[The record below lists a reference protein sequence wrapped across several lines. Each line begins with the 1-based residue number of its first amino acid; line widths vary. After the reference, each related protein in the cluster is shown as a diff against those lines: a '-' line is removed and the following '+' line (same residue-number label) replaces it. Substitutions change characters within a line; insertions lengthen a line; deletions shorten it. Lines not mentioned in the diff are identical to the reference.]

1 MTLIDRFRT
10 QGRHKHPDPGV
21 RLAYVEE
28 IPLEEREVIASI
40 AREDEDVRVRRAAIA
55 KLMDPAALGA
65 IAGNDRDETL
75 RAQATAMLRDIA
87 VEAFEG
93 VTEADSLEAVDA
105 LTDGRALAQIAK
117 TAGREIVALR
127 ALSRIADTRMLGSI
141 ARHATS
147 EATRRGAFERLGGDA
162 AEILAVA
169 MNSEHKDTALAA
181 VDLIADRSELEQ
193 VVLRAKSKS
202 AVKRARGIL
211 REAEEREARQTAL
224 QAAEQTA
231 SAATVTS
238 FAGTPASVAD
248 APPAAAPAPALEDLE
263 AEQDRR
269 AAAEEASRR
278 RAEDEAARIRAAEEA
293 AENARVRAEEHARRQ
308 SERAHLRLT
317 ELADAAEAAAAE
329 PDLAAARKR
338 FGLTRRE
345 WVDLAAGVAVEAGL
359 ADRFA
364 GAESNIV
371 ARETEARAA
380 DAKAR
385 REALARMQHLL
396 GRLESITAS
405 PDLSLK
411 AADRALREV
420 RTTLAAVPLLPGK
433 QDFDDATRRLKALLA
448 TLTPKVLE
456 LREADEWQRWANVAV
471 QERLCAQ
478 MEALRALDDPEAIAR
493 EVRELQ
499 QQWRQAADVPRAQTD
514 QLWRRFKT
522 AHDEAWGRA
531 EAHFAAEAETRAEN
545 LARKTAL
552 CDKAE
557 ALAGSTSWIQTAE
570 EIKRMQAEW
579 KTIGPVS
586 RGREKAVWDRFRAA
600 CDRFFTRRQEDL
612 VARKGMWAENLAKKE
627 ALSARAEAL
636 VESTDWE
643 QTSAELRRL
652 QAEWKT
658 IGPVK
663 KSRSEA
669 IWRRF
674 REACDRF
681 FTRYAHRHDIARA
694 ERVAARE
701 AICAEL
707 ETLGSPERQEPPA
720 DLLEQVRALRARMQQ
735 EIAARGVDP
744 EQARAIETRWTAAF
758 AGVLARWPAAF
769 SDTDLDPEANRKRME
784 SLVRRV
790 EDLATSVA
798 GPVAAAASDAAL
810 SPTIRLAAMLK
821 EALAANTI
829 GGKVDD
835 DSRWRAAMEEVR
847 HAQESWSRIGL
858 VPNDL
863 RRTLTDRFQRAIRR
877 ISEGAAKAGAAGTA
891 GRPGAAGTGGWA
903 GKPGGAGKAG
913 GGGRPGR

>member
-10 QGRHKHPDPGV
+10 QGRHKHPDPAV

-28 IPLEEREVIASI
+28 IPLEERDVIALI
-40 AREDEDVRVRRAAIA
+40 AREDEDVRVRRAAVA
-55 KLMDPAALGA
+55 KLMVPAALGA
-65 IAGNDRDETL
+65 IAGTDRDEAV
-75 RAQATAMLRDIA
+75 RAQAAAMLRDIA

-127 ALSRIADTRMLGSI
+127 ALSRVADARLLGSI
-141 ARHATS
+141 ARHALS
-147 EATRRGAFERLGGDA
+147 EATRRGAFDRIGGDA

-169 MNSEHKDTALAA
+169 LNSEHKDTALAA
-181 VDLIADRSELEQ
+181 VDLIGDRRELEQ
-193 VVLRAKSKS
+193 VISRAKSKS
-202 AVKRARGIL
+202 AVKRARGII
-211 REAEEREARQTAL
+211 REAEEREAREKALETAQ
-224 QAAEQTA
+224 QAASGDSDVTGVDGAPA
-231 SAATVTS
+231 SADDAAT
-238 FAGTPASVAD
+238 
-248 APPAAAPAPALEDLE
+248 AAAPAPALEDLAGE
-263 AEQDRR
+263 EERR

-278 RAEDEAARIRAAEEA
+278 RAEDEAARSRAAEEA
-293 AENARVRAEEHARRQ
+293 AEQARVRAEEHARRL

-317 ELADAAEAAAAE
+317 QLADAAAAAAAA
-329 PDLAAARKR
+329 PDLAESRKR
-338 FGLTRRE
+338 FGITRRE
-345 WVDLAAGVAVEAGL
+345 WIDLTAGLAVEAGV
-359 ADRFA
+359 AARFA
-364 GAESNIV
+364 DAESRIV
-371 ARETEARAA
+371 TRETEARAA

-396 GRLESITAS
+396 GRVESLMAG
-405 PDLSLK
+405 PNLSLK

-433 QDFDDATRRLKALLA
+433 HDFDDATRRLKALLA
-448 TLTPKVLE
+448 ALTPKVLE
-456 LREADEWQRWANVAV
+456 LREADEWQRWANVGV

-499 QQWRQAADVPRAQTD
+499 QQWRQAADVPRAQAD

-522 AHDEAWGRA
+522 AHDEVWVRA
-531 EAHFAAEAETRAEN
+531 EAYFAAEAETRAQN
-545 LARKTAL
+545 LALKTAL
-552 CDKAE
+552 CEKAD
-557 ALAGSTSWIQTAE
+557 ALAGSTSWIQTAD

-612 VARKGMWAENLAKKE
+612 VARKGFWAENLAKKE
-627 ALSARAEAL
+627 ALSVRAEAL

-663 KSRSEA
+663 KSRSDA

-681 FTRYAHRHDIARA
+681 FTRYAHRHDIARV

-720 DLLEQVRALRARMQQ
+720 DLLAQVRALRARMQQ

-744 EQARAIETRWTAAF
+744 EQARAIEARFSAAF
-758 AGVLARWPAAF
+758 AAVLARWPAVF
-769 SDTDLDPEANRKRME
+769 GDTDLDPEANRKRME

-790 EDLATSVA
+790 EDLATSLA
-798 GPVAAAASDAAL
+798 GPVAAAAGDAAL
-810 SPTIRLAAMLK
+810 SPTTRLAAMLK

-835 DSRWRAAMEEVR
+835 DSRWRAAMEDVR
-847 HAQESWSRIGL
+847 QAQESWSRIGL
-858 VPNDL
+858 APDAV
-863 RRTLTDRFQRAIRR
+863 RRPLTDRFQRAIRR
-877 ISEGAAKAGAAGTA
+877 ISEGAAAKAAESARAGGAGSGGGAGKA
-891 GRPGAAGTGGWA
+891 GWA
-903 GKPGGAGKAG
+903 GKPGG
-913 GGGRPGR
+913 GRPGR

>member
-10 QGRHKHPDPGV
+10 QGRHKHPDPAV

-28 IPLEEREVIASI
+28 IPLDEREVIALI

-65 IAGNDRDETL
+65 IASSDRDEAL
-75 RAQATAMLRDIA
+75 RAQAAAMLRDIA
-87 VEAFEG
+87 IEAFEG

-105 LTDGRALAQIAK
+105 LTDGRALAQVAK

-127 ALSRIADTRMLGSI
+127 ALSRIADTRTLGSI
-141 ARHATS
+141 ARHAAS
-147 EATRRGAFERLGGDA
+147 EATRRGAFDRLGGDA

-181 VDLIADRSELEQ
+181 VDLIADRSELAQ

-202 AVKRARGIL
+202 AVKRARGVI
-211 REAEEREARQTAL
+211 REAEEREAREAAL
-224 QAAEQTA
+224 QAAPQTA
-231 SAATVTS
+231 SATAAVTS
-238 FAGTPASVAD
+238 SAGEPASAAD
-248 APPAAAPAPALEDLE
+248 AAPEPAPGPALEDLA
-263 AEQDRR
+263 AEEDRR
-269 AAAEEASRR
+269 GAAEEADRR
-278 RAEDEAARIRAAEEA
+278 RAEEDAARSRAAEQA
-293 AENARVRAEEHARRQ
+293 AEQARARAEEYARRQ

-317 ELADAAEAAAAE
+317 ELADAAVAAAAD
-329 PDLAAARKR
+329 PALAEARKR
-338 FGLTRRE
+338 FGIARRE
-345 WVDLAAGVAVEAGL
+345 WVDLAAGVAVEAEL
-359 ADRFA
+359 AARFTD
-364 GAESNIV
+364 AESQIV

-385 REALARMQHLL
+385 REALARVQHLL
-396 GRLESITAS
+396 SRVESLAAS

-411 AADRALREV
+411 AADRALRDV
-420 RTTLAAVPLLPGK
+420 RMMLGAVPPLPGK
-433 QDFDDATRRLKALLA
+433 QDYDAATRRLKALLA
-448 TLTPKVLE
+448 TLTPKVQE

-478 MEALRALDDPEAIAR
+478 MEALRALDDPEAVAR

-499 QQWRQAADVPRAQTD
+499 QQWRQAADVPRAQAD

-522 AHDEAWGRA
+522 AHDEVWGRA
-531 EAHFAAEAETRAEN
+531 EAHFAAEAETRAQN

-552 CDKAE
+552 CEQAE

-570 EIKRMQAEW
+570 QIKRMQAEW

-586 RGREKAVWDRFRAA
+586 HGREKAIWDRFRAA
-600 CDRFFTRRQEDL
+600 CDRFFTRRHEDL

-627 ALSARAEAL
+627 ALSVRAEAL

-707 ETLGSPERQEPPA
+707 EALGSPERQEPPP
-720 DLLEQVRALRARMQQ
+720 DLVVQVRALRLRMQQ

-744 EQARAIETRWTAAF
+744 EQARAIEARFAAAF
-758 AGVLARWPAAF
+758 AAVIARWPAAF
-769 SDTDLDPEANRKRME
+769 SDTDLDPDANRKRME

-790 EDLATSVA
+790 EDLAISVV
-798 GPVAAAASDAAL
+798 GPVAAAAGDAAL

-858 VPNDL
+858 VPDDV
-863 RRTLTDRFQRAIRR
+863 RRPLMDRFQRAIRR
-877 ISEGAAKAGAAGTA
+877 ISEGAARAGAAAGTA
-891 GRPGAAGTGGWA
+891 GRMARPAGP
-903 GKPGGAGKAG
+903 GKPGGAG
-913 GGGRPGR
+913 R

>member
-10 QGRHKHPDPGV
+10 QGRHKHPDPAV

-28 IPLEEREVIASI
+28 IPLEEREVIALI
-40 AREDEDVRVRRAAIA
+40 AREDEDVRVRRAAVA

-65 IAGNDRDETL
+65 IASTDGDETL
-75 RAQATAMLRDIA
+75 RAQAAAMLRDIA

-93 VTEADSLEAVDA
+93 VTETDSLEAVDV
-105 LTDGRALAQIAK
+105 LTDGRVLAQIAK

-147 EATRRGAFERLGGDA
+147 EATRRGAFERLGRDP

-193 VVLRAKSKS
+193 VVLSAKSKS

-211 REAEEREARQTAL
+211 REAEEREARETAL
-224 QAAEQTA
+224 QAAQQTA
-231 SAATVTS
+231 SAASGV
-238 FAGTPASVAD
+238 AGA
-248 APPAAAPAPALEDLE
+248 PAAAAAASSPALEDLA

-269 AAAEEASRR
+269 AAEEEADRR
-278 RAEDEAARIRAAEEA
+278 RADEDAARSRAAEQA
-293 AENARVRAEEHARRQ
+293 AEQARARAEEQATRQ

-317 ELADAAEAAAAE
+317 EVADAAVAAAAD
-329 PDLAAARKR
+329 PDLAEARKR
-338 FGLTRRE
+338 FGIMRRE
-345 WVDLAAGVAVEAGL
+345 WVELAAAVAVEAGL
-359 ADRFA
+359 AARFA
-364 GAESNIV
+364 DAESQIV

-385 REALARMQHLL
+385 RDALARIQHLL
-396 GRLESITAS
+396 GRAESLAAS

-411 AADRALREV
+411 AADRALRDV
-420 RTTLAAVPLLPGK
+420 RTALAAVPLLPSK
-433 QDFDDATRRLKALLA
+433 QDFDDTTRRLKALLA
-448 TLTPKVLE
+448 TLTPKVHE

-471 QERLCAQ
+471 QEGLCAR

-499 QQWRQAADVPRAQTD
+499 QQWRQAADVPRAQAD
-514 QLWRRFKT
+514 QLWRRFKA
-522 AHDEAWGRA
+522 AHDEVWGRA
-531 EAHFAAEAETRAEN
+531 EAHFAAEAETRAQN
-545 LARKTAL
+545 LAQKTAL
-552 CDKAE
+552 CEKAE

-579 KTIGPVS
+579 KTIGPVP

-600 CDRFFTRRQEDL
+600 CDRFFTRRHEDL

-627 ALSARAEAL
+627 ALSVRAEAL

-652 QAEWKT
+652 QAEWRT

-663 KSRSEA
+663 KSRSDA

-701 AICAEL
+701 AICAEV
-707 ETLGSPERQEPPA
+707 ETLASPERQEPPA
-720 DLLEQVRALRARMQQ
+720 DLLAQVRALRARMQQ

-744 EQARAIETRWTAAF
+744 EQARAIETRFAVAF
-758 AGVLARWPAAF
+758 AAVLARWPAAF

-790 EDLATSVA
+790 EDLATSVV
-798 GPVAAAASDAAL
+798 GPVAAAAGDTAL

-821 EALAANTI
+821 EALASNTI

-847 HAQESWSRIGL
+847 HAQENWSRIGL
-858 VPNDL
+858 VPHDT
-863 RRTLTDRFQRAIRR
+863 RRALTDRFQRAIRR
-877 ISEGAAKAGAAGTA
+877 ISEGAAKAGAAGMAGRPAGTA
-891 GRPGAAGTGGWA
+891 GRPGGA
-903 GKPGGAGKAG
+903 GGAGKAG
-913 GGGRPGR
+913 GGGRPER